1 MRKLNCLMTL
11 AGAMLISFGADA
23 GEIYEFATLNSVEQE
38 NYESLVTWN
47 TTITGVLVGQTQVIT
62 LAVPG
67 WNSSIPGVSS
77 SCSAQLFKML
87 EHPGVFRLRVDIE
100 WAYNS
105 SGAPYTQ
112 YMRACKLQRI

>member
-1 MRKLNCLMTL
+1 MRKLNCLMTV
-11 AGAMLISFGADA
+11 AGAMLISFGARA
-23 GEIYEFATLNSVEQE
+23 GEIYEFASIKSIEQE
-38 NYESLVTWN
+38 NQESLVTWN
-47 TTITGVLVGQTQVIT
+47 TTITGVLVGQTQVIW

-87 EHPGVFRLRVDIE
+87 ENPGVFTLRVDIE

-112 YMRACKLQRI
+112 YMRSCKLQRV

>member
-1 MRKLNCLMTL
+1 MRRLNCLITI
-11 AGAMLISFGADA
+11 AGAMLVSLGAHA
-23 GEIYEFATLNSVEQE
+23 GEIYEFATVNSVEQE
-38 NYESLVTWN
+38 NHESLVTWN